1 MFINVDCRK
10 ELIIYLCF
18 IISHCIPKFLEI
30 YIKKDN
36 SRFLKS
42 FSHISLIIFLKYSKF
57 FEKKVNNR
65 LSFSKKKKNNFFIS
79 KYHNIYFNNMFN
91 II

>member
-36 SRFLKS
+36 SRSLKS

-65 LSFSKKKKNNFFIS
+65 ISFSKKKKNNFFIS